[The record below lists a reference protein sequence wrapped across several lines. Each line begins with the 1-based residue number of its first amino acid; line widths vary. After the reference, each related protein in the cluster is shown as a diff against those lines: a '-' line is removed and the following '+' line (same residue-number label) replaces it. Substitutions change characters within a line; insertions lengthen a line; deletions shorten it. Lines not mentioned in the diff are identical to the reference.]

1 MVDQHQQAL
10 TYPRKRLPRLLMKGV
25 GRLLLPLLFDIKF
38 TGRQR
43 FPKEGPLIVI
53 GNHTA
58 AMEAVLM
65 NVYTPWQIEML
76 SSADIPAEKITEW
89 ISRWYGVIPLKRGS
103 YDREALR
110 KALSVLDQ
118 GGRIGIFPEGGI
130 WARGR
135 MDVQRGVAWLSYR
148 GDAPVLPIGFN
159 DTTGALGKALK
170 FKRPE
175 LEMVVGEVIPAVDM
189 NQDQPRKLILRD
201 YANRVMEAVRKL
213 VPEAEMQTRKAIKN
227 ESYALELT
235 AQDPNGQEISIPP
248 PLRIRHREELA
259 RFLHNPAILKIFR
272 VNLEYQI
279 EPLEHLHRS
288 PRPEQLLEALDPI
301 LNYLEGENPYLLTYR
316 FGTTTGLE
324 MQAGLEELQDLL
336 RWARQKNLRIEIIPI
351 WKYYSLKEN
360 RTVVKK
366 KQGSFQDWM

>member
-1 MVDQHQQAL
+1 MVDQHRQPL
-10 TYPRKRLPRLLMKGV
+10 TYPRKRLPRMLMKGV
-25 GRLLLPLLFDIKF
+25 GRLLLPLLFDINLS
-38 TGRQR
+38 GRKR

-65 NVYTPWQIEML
+65 NLYTPWQIEML

-148 GDAPVLPIGFN
+148 GNAPVLPIGFN

-170 FKRPE
+170 LKRPE
-175 LEMVVGEVIPAVDM
+175 LEMVVGEVISAVNLD
-189 NQDQPRKLILRD
+189 QDQPRKLILRD
-201 YANRVMEAVRKL
+201 YANRVMEAVREL
-213 VPEAEMQTRKAIKN
+213 VPEAEMQSQKAIKN
-227 ESYALELT
+227 ESYTLEIT
-235 AQDPNGQEISIPP
+235 AHDAEAKEISIPP
-248 PLRIRHREELA
+248 PLKIQHREELA

-279 EPLEHLHRS
+279 EPLEHLHRN
-288 PRPEQLLEALDPI
+288 PRPAQLLEALDPI
-301 LNYLEGENPYLLTYR
+301 LNYLENENPYLLTYR
-316 FGTTTGLE
+316 FGTAAGLE

-336 RWARQKNLRIEIIPI
+336 RWARQENLHLEIIPI
-351 WKYYSLKEN
+351 WKYYSLEEN